1 MLLTKVILN
10 DLGVYRGRNEF
21 DFKTTQDKPI
31 ILIGGTNGAGKTT
44 LFESVVLCLYGRD
57 SFEEKLNEQKYQ
69 EVIGRQIHRYLGT
82 KKSAEEAS
90 VIMEF
95 QFAHEGKV
103 EEFQII
109 RMWQNNNGRI
119 DETFTIKKKNPSD
132 EEFVEVSEFEKE
144 EDKQIFINQLIPRGI
159 VKLFFFD
166 GEKIQNIAEHGNEGR
181 HISSSF
187 DTLLGL
193 DLIKLLGDDIGR
205 ALLRESSKSKSK
217 LESQVEDHVKEKKE
231 CEVNIENNSKKITER
246 NAIIKTLEIK
256 SQKLEDEFNQIGGN
270 FAKKRE
276 QYTIDKVKHE
286 AKLDEI
292 EKEIRALCSDTLPF
306 SLIPD
311 QLEEVK
317 KEIQEDEKRI
327 EANLEKS
334 ILENRFSEIIS
345 EIKRESFLKDVTS
358 DVKNKVTDEFDS
370 LLQNKLETAA
380 KHSDLVYNL
389 STIDMKK
396 IVQLIDKV
404 KDKDATAIEAKVKSF
419 VILQNEVE
427 RLNVGLESAPKEA
440 ESGPL
445 FSKLRESER
454 ELAEKRT
461 AVEILEQKITQDRSL
476 IVLLNQKIRK
486 ALHGEIDERKS
497 SAMQKMGNEV
507 QEVLDIYAE
516 NLRSSKIKVLE
527 NEIFECLDTLLH
539 KENFVEKVSIDKE
552 TFEVKLFKGDDDEI
566 TKDMLSKGELQ
577 MYATAIVWGLAKTS
591 GRPLP
596 FIIDTPLARLDEEHR
611 TSLVEEF
618 YPERH
623 QTIILSTDSEINY
636 EYYKKLKPNISNEFV
651 IQYDSSEGKTDIQ
664 NRYFYD
670 SKGEKIIEV

>member
-1 MLLTKVILN
+1 M
-10 DLGVYRGRNEF
+10 
-21 DFKTTQDKPI
+21 
-31 ILIGGTNGAGKTT
+31 
-44 LFESVVLCLYGRD
+44 
-57 SFEEKLNEQKYQ
+57 
-69 EVIGRQIHRYLGT
+69 
-82 KKSAEEAS
+82 
-90 VIMEF
+90 
-95 QFAHEGKV
+95 
-103 EEFQII
+103 
-109 RMWQNNNGRI
+109 
-119 DETFTIKKKNPSD
+119 
-132 EEFVEVSEFEKE
+132 
-144 EDKQIFINQLIPRGI
+144 KQIL
-159 VKLFFFD
+159 
-166 GEKIQNIAEHGNEGR
+166 KI
-181 HISSSF
+181 
-187 DTLLGL
+187 
-193 DLIKLLGDDIGR
+193 
-205 ALLRESSKSKSK
+205 
-217 LESQVEDHVKEKKE
+217 
-231 CEVNIENNSKKITER
+231 
-246 NAIIKTLEIK
+246 
-256 SQKLEDEFNQIGGN
+256 
-270 FAKKRE
+270 RE

-334 ILENRFSEIIS
+334 ILQNRFSEIIS

-358 DVKNKVTDEFDS
+358 DVKNKVTNEFDS

-380 KHSDLVYNL
+380 NHSDLVYNL

-404 KDKDATAIEAKVKSF
+404 KDNGATEIGAKVKTF
-419 VILQNEVE
+419 TILLNEVE
-427 RLNVGLESAPKEA
+427 RLNVGLASAPKEG

-454 ELAEKRT
+454 ELAEKRS

-476 IVLLNQKIRK
+476 VVLLNQKIRK

-497 SAMQKMGNEV
+497 SAMQKMGKEV

-516 NLRSSKIKVLE
+516 NLRSSKIKILE
-527 NEIFECLDTLLH
+527 NEILESLITLLH